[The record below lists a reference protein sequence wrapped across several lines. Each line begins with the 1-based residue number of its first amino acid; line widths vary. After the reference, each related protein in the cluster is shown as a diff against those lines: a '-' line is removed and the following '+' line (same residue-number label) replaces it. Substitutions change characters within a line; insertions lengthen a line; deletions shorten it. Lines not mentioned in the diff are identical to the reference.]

1 MRLGYFGGN
10 VGGMASPRALEVA
23 QLAESLGFASIWVGE
38 HVVLPKPRRDKP
50 PLDPDWP
57 MADPLVQLSFLAA
70 ATTDIRL
77 CTGVLMATQHQPVRL
92 AKQAATLD
100 VLSQRRFV
108 MGLGLGYLDLE
119 FEVLGL
125 PTTQRRARYREC
137 IEAMKSLWTDES
149 PSFDGDFVS
158 FSGVDAHPKPST
170 PGGPPLV
177 MGGYADAA
185 LDDAARFGSGW
196 YGFGLLPD
204 ATKDVVDRL
213 HTRLRAAGRDPREFE
228 VFMTPRVRLDRT
240 LIKEYERAGVTELVV
255 SAEAR
260 DIAGIKR
267 RLELNAPAA
276 HGVEPAR
283 PGARY
288 PWDI

>member
-1 MRLGYFGGN
+1 
-10 VGGMASPRALEVA
+10 MAWLPRGRWK
-23 QLAESLGFASIWVGE
+23 SLNSLNPWGSASIWVGE

-149 PSFDGDFVS
+149 PKSSTGDFVS
-158 FSGVDAHPKPST
+158 FSGSMPSQTLDTRWT
-170 PGGPPLV
+170 PACHGWRRRDV
-177 MGGYADAA
+177 A

-204 ATKDVVDRL
+204 V
-213 HTRLRAAGRDPREFE
+213 PRTSWTVSTPGCGPPDAILANSRF
-228 VFMTPRVRLDRT
+228 FMTPRVRLDRT
-240 LIKEYERAGVTELVV
+240 LIKEYERAGVDELVV

-267 RLELNAPAA
+267 RLNSMRPPPTESSP
-276 HGVEPAR
+276 PR
-283 PGARY
+283 PGAR
-288 PWDI
+288 